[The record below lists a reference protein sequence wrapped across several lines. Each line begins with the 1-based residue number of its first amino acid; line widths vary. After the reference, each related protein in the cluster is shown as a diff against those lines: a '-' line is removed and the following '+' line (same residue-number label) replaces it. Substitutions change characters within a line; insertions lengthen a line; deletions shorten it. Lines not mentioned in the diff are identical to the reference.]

1 MTSQEFM
8 DYYYQKFENAID
20 TLENDEESKN
30 QYIQMVN
37 DGLGNESDELKE
49 FMLRQLS
56 INHAQNL
63 AIVQI
68 IEEMVVDE

>member
-30 QYIQMVN
+30 QYIQMVD

>member
-30 QYIQMVN
+30 QYIQMIN

-49 FMLRQLS
+49 FMLKQLS